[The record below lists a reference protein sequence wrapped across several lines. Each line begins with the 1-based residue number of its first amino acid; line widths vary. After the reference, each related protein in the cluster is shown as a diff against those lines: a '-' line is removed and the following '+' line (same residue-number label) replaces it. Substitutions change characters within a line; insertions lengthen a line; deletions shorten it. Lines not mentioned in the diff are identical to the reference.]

1 MEMTMTNVIDL
12 QAAADAAAKAVK
24 TKRTRK
30 PDTTAAKRK
39 AAQRSRKKVEAAVA
53 AALAARSTETS
64 PAQSHANN
72 AEVVVPTLVSESAC
86 PDKSHVAARVAA
98 GILATVTGGLGAW
111 AAFEYGTALEHGVI
125 NYLSLA
131 APAVALTAGILPA
144 IAERSWQAGQ
154 RVKSLVLWAAVIPCA
169 ATVFFAAAERVHMS
183 KGAAETERA
192 SLHQVVDRAVADL
205 ATAKSDAAVAIKA
218 ADRVRGLDGK
228 GCNTRCASLKASEVA
243 ARARVT
249 EAEGLLT
256 KAQGVAVAES
266 PLKAPTWLLPAALD
280 FASFCLTW
288 FALSAPGRRRRK
300 V

>member
-30 PDTTAAKRK
+30 PDATAAKRK
-39 AAQRSRKKVEAAVA
+39 AAQRSRKKIEAAVT
-53 AALAARSTETS
+53 AALASRSAETS
-64 PAQSHANN
+64 HVACHANN
-72 AEVVVPTLVSESAC
+72 AEVIVPTPVSESAC
-86 PDKSHVAARVAA
+86 HGKSHAVTRIAA

-111 AAFEYGTALEHGVI
+111 AAFEYGTALEHGQI

-154 RVKSLVLWAAVIPCA
+154 WVKSLVLWAAVIPCA
-169 ATVFFAAAERVHMS
+169 ATVFFAAAERVHLA

-192 SLHQVVDRAVADL
+192 SLHQVVDRAAADLTAAKAEANTARIVAD
-205 ATAKSDAAVAIKA
+205 K
-218 ADRVRGLDGK
+218 VRGLEGRA
-228 GCNTRCASLKASEVA
+228 CNVRCASLKASETA
-243 ARARVT
+243 ARARV
-249 EAEGLLT
+249 AELEGKLT
-256 KAQGVAVAES
+256 SAQGKAVSES
-266 PLKAPTWLLPAALD
+266 PLRAPTWLLPASLD
-280 FASFCLTW
+280 FASFVLTW
-288 FALSAPGRRRRK
+288 FALSVPGRRRWK